1 MIPRYIVTYRNLRG
15 RGQNLIR
22 FETKP
27 SQEVRD
33 RMKSHGFYWSR
44 RDQAWIADDRFIYAE
59 IRPII
64 EGSTDQI
71 AEIAMEKECGM
82 YD

>member
-1 MIPRYIVTYRNLRG
+1 MIPKYEIHYRNFRG
-15 RGQNLIR
+15 RGQNLIT
-22 FETKP
+22 FESKP
-27 SQEVRD
+27 SKEVRD
-33 RMKSHGFYWSR
+33 RMKSHGFYWFS

-64 EGSTDQI
+64 EGMTDQI
-71 AEIAMEKECGM
+71 AEIAMEKACGM

>member
-1 MIPRYIVTYRNLRG
+1 MITNYTVHYRNFHG

-22 FETKP
+22 FESKP
-27 SQEVRD
+27 PKEVGD

-44 RDQAWIADDRFIYAE
+44 PDQAWIADDRFIYAE
-59 IRPII
+59 IVPVI
-64 EGSTDQI
+64 EGNDEQL
-71 AEIAMEKECGM
+71 AEIAMEKACGM